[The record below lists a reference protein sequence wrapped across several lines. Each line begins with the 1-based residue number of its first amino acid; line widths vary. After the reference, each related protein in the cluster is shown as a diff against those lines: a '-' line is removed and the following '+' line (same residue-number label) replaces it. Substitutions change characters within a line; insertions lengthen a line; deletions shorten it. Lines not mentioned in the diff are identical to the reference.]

1 MDSIPLH
8 EKKQS
13 LSYYGILSLKELDS
27 KALLYYIPFGL
38 MVIAN
43 LSYGFDTSLSSEQIL
58 IGIITALCVG
68 CIEEILFR
76 GFLFKD
82 LLEKGKIFA
91 IIISAFAFGFM
102 HILNWI
108 GGADIVVTIMQIISA
123 SAFGFACAVF
133 IYKTKNII
141 PCIICHELIN
151 TVGSFVKEN
160 TKIDIIVYALL
171 GVISLAYGIYLL
183 RMNKDV
189 AKKTV

>member
-1 MDSIPLH
+1 
-8 EKKQS
+8 
-13 LSYYGILSLKELDS
+13 
-27 KALLYYIPFGL
+27 

-43 LSYGFDTSLSSEQIL
+43 LSYGFDICLSSEQIL

-68 CIEEILFR
+68 CIEEILFW
-76 GFLFKD
+76 GFLFKA

-91 IIISAFAFGFM
+91 IIISAFTFGFM

-108 GGADIVVTIMQIISA
+108 GGADIVVTLMQIIFA

-151 TVGSFVKEN
+151 TIGNLGKGN
-160 TKIDIIVYALL
+160 TKIDIIFYAWS

>member
-1 MDSIPLH
+1 MF
-8 EKKQS
+8 
-13 LSYYGILSLKELDS
+13 
-27 KALLYYIPFGL
+27 KA
-38 MVIAN
+38 
-43 LSYGFDTSLSSEQIL
+43 
-58 IGIITALCVG
+58 
-68 CIEEILFR
+68 
-76 GFLFKD
+76 

-91 IIISAFAFGFM
+91 IIISAFTFGFM

-108 GGADIVVTIMQIISA
+108 GGADIVVTLMQIIFA

-151 TVGSFVKEN
+151 TIGNLGKGN
-160 TKIDIIVYALL
+160 TKIDIIFYAWS

>member
-1 MDSIPLH
+1 
-8 EKKQS
+8 
-13 LSYYGILSLKELDS
+13 
-27 KALLYYIPFGL
+27 
-38 MVIAN
+38 
-43 LSYGFDTSLSSEQIL
+43 
-58 IGIITALCVG
+58 
-68 CIEEILFR
+68 
-76 GFLFKD
+76 
-82 LLEKGKIFA
+82 
-91 IIISAFAFGFM
+91 M

-108 GGADIVVTIMQIISA
+108 GGADIVVTLMQIIFA

-151 TVGSFVKEN
+151 TIGNLGKGN
-160 TKIDIIVYALL
+160 TKIDIIFYAWS